1 MKRSAIVLACVLTIL
16 GFVATP
22 LMSADIQTAGTSEVF
37 FSPNGGATDA
47 VVREISAAREE
58 IFILAYSF
66 TSKPIAVAL
75 LDAHKR
81 GVKIIAVLDK
91 RQRSEK
97 HSTAALI
104 SNAGIPVLID
114 THHAI
119 AHNKVMIMDRSTL
132 ITGSF
137 NFTAAA
143 EGKNAENLLVMK
155 GNQPLVDQY
164 LRNFETHKGHSVPYE
179 SKGEERV
186 DEPDFPTISLDG
198 REPALSLSKGQ
209 GEGEKAPS
217 PTKGGSGIDTTLS
230 RRLRV
235 LFP

>member
-1 MKRSAIVLACVLTIL
+1 MARNMKHSAIVLACVLTIL

-22 LMSADIQTAGTSEVF
+22 LMSASLETPGTTEVF

-47 VVREISAAREE
+47 VVREITTAREE

-75 LDAHKR
+75 LAAHKR

-91 RQRSEK
+91 RQRREK
-97 HSTAALI
+97 YSTAALI

-164 LRNFETHKGHSVPYE
+164 LRNFEAHKEHSVPYE
-179 SKGEERV
+179 SKEGERV
-186 DEPDFPTISLDG
+186 EEPGFPTLFLDG
-198 REPALSLSKGQ
+198 KEPALSLSKGQ
-209 GEGEKAPS
+209 DEGFLVGA
-217 PTKGGSGIDTTLS
+217 TRWVAL
-230 RRLRV
+230 L
-235 LFP
+235 

>member
-1 MKRSAIVLACVLTIL
+1 MASNMKRSVIALACVLAIV
-16 GFVATP
+16 GFGAMPSV
-22 LMSADIQTAGTSEVF
+22 SASLQTDETTEVF

-66 TSKPIAVAL
+66 TSRPIAVAL
-75 LDAHKR
+75 LDAHER

-91 RQRSEK
+91 RQRNEK
-97 HSTAALI
+97 HSAAALI
-104 SNAGIPVLID
+104 SSAGIPVLID
-114 THHAI
+114 AHHAI

-155 GNQPLVDQY
+155 GNQPLIDQY

-179 SKGEERV
+179 GELCTTNR
-186 DEPDFPTISLDG
+186 
-198 REPALSLSKGQ
+198 LSNIVVLSYS
-209 GEGEKAPS
+209 EGPFSYWSGKKIKVLQFTAKAPLLQNDN
-217 PTKGGSGIDTTLS
+217 IA
-230 RRLRV
+230 
-235 LFP
+235 

>member
-1 MKRSAIVLACVLTIL
+1 MASNMKRSVIALACVLAIV
-16 GFVATP
+16 GFAAMP
-22 LMSADIQTAGTSEVF
+22 SMSASLETPGTTEVF

-66 TSKPIAVAL
+66 TSKPIATAL

-81 GVKIIAVLDK
+81 DVKIIAVLDK

-97 HSTAALI
+97 HSAAPLI

-114 THHAI
+114 TRHAI

-155 GNQPLVDQY
+155 GNQPLIDQY
-164 LRNFETHKGHSVPYE
+164 LRNFETHKEHSVPYE
-179 SKGEERV
+179 DKGGEHV
-186 DEPDFPTISLDG
+186 DEPDLMMSFDAPTVWG
-198 REPALSLSKGQ
+198 
-209 GEGEKAPS
+209 
-217 PTKGGSGIDTTLS
+217 
-230 RRLRV
+230 V
-235 LFP
+235 H